1 MSWERDAGPGE
12 HAGGGAEH
20 AGGGAEQAGGG
31 AEQAGGG
38 AEHGAKRELPPGFRE
53 LTDPR
58 TMRALAHPTRLS
70 LLELMSQE
78 GSVTVTR
85 ASEVLGES
93 TASCSYHIR
102 QLAKYGFVEPA
113 GGGRGRE
120 RPWRRAT
127 RGQSWDE
134 IGDDPETRAAA
145 ETLTSIVV
153 ERHMGRVARWLDER
167 RREPAKWR
175 EVTGF
180 SDRLLYLT
188 AEELADLDRR
198 IFDVVEAT
206 GYAERTADPTR
217 RPPDARAI
225 SLIVFGI
232 PAQPPGA

>member
-1 MSWERDAGPGE
+1 VIAGLGLTLALSQDTFANMSWEDEEKVKAAGAGDA
-12 HAGGGAEH
+12 A
-20 AGGGAEQAGGG
+20 
-31 AEQAGGG
+31 
-38 AEHGAKRELPPGFRE
+38 ELPRGFRK

-70 LLELMSQE
+70 LLELMARE

-93 TASCSYHIR
+93 TASCSYHVR

-127 RGQSWDE
+127 RGQSYQE
-134 IGDDPETRAAA
+134 VGDPATSAAA

-153 ERHMGRVARWLDER
+153 ERHMRTIMRWLEGR
-167 RREPAKWR
+167 RREPDEWR
-175 EVTGF
+175 RVAGF

-188 AEELADLDRR
+188 PDELAELDRR
-198 IFDVVEAT
+198 VFDVVEES
-206 GYAERTADPTR
+206 GYGDRLDDPAS

-232 PAQPPGA
+232 PLPPPGT